1 MHQDPTT
8 AKSTKITSKILGH
21 IPTEVR
27 ETFTSEQLQS
37 LHSAFTQVSRPAATP
52 PVNLRLSIPFLG
64 KGFYIVLLAGP
75 EKRSKERLQ
84 KRQKAWVSR
93 MVFVSFMLAGCASVV
108 GLMKFRYAYAGSAH
122 NKPVIEEAKFHPTS
136 LPPSVVRS
144 EQVCIESGR
153 TWENKECIDEE
164 HDPNF

>member
-37 LHSAFTQVSRPAATP
+37 LQSAFTQVSRPVSH

-75 EKRSKERLQ
+75 ERRSKERLQ
-84 KRQKAWVSR
+84 KTQKAWVSR
-93 MVFVSFMLAGCASVV
+93 MVMATFMIAGCASVV

-122 NKPVIEEAKFHPTS
+122 NKPVIEEAQFHPTS
-136 LPPSVVRS
+136 LPPSVVRNK
-144 EQVCIESGR
+144 EICIESGR
-153 TWENKECIDEE
+153 TWENRECIDEE